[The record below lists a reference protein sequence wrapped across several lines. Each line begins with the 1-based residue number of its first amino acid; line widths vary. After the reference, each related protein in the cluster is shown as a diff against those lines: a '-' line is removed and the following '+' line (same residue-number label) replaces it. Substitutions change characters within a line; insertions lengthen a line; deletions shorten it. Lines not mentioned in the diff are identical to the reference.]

1 MSDSVCRGPLET
13 NLAALDAI
21 AFILLIGGAVGL
33 AVELSYRTRRERADD
48 KH

>member
-1 MSDSVCRGPLET
+1 MSDPVRRGPLET
-13 NLAALDAI
+13 NLAAVDAI

-33 AVELSYRTRRERADD
+33 AVELSYRISRERADD